1 MARLH
6 TGINGPVSGKI
17 GNLVYYTIKGKCFVR
32 RAPKKTKKALT
43 LKQKIQ
49 RKKFGTAT
57 LFASPVAKLVNQ
69 SYKLINRK
77 KMGVNVLIRDIL
89 NEAIIGQYPK
99 FEIDY
104 SKVDLVRGNLPWSFG
119 SLTQI
124 EIYGDLKLSWQIMA
138 EGDYLEDE
146 LIIMIY
152 CCTAKK
158 WLFAVGAAQRA
169 EGACNLRIDAP
180 IDGDRAQVWI
190 LFRSRDHKAYSSSQF
205 LGEVITHNA
214 PSYEN

>member
-17 GNLVYYTIKGKCFVR
+17 GNLVYYTSHGKCFVR
-32 RAPKKTKKALT
+32 RAPKKTKKAPT

-49 RKKFGTAT
+49 QKKFGTAM
-57 LFASPVAKLVNQ
+57 LFASPVSKLVNH
-69 SYKLINRK
+69 SYKQINRK
-77 KMGVNVLIRDIL
+77 KVGINVLIRDIL
-89 NEAIIGQYPK
+89 NDAIIGQYPK
-99 FEIDY
+99 LEIDY
-104 SKVDLVRGNLPWSFG
+104 SRVSLVRGNLPWSFG
-119 SLTQI
+119 TLTQN
-124 EIYGDLKLSWQIMA
+124 EIYGDLRLSWQIMA
-138 EGDYLEDE
+138 DGDYLEDE

-158 WLFAVGAAQRA
+158 WLFAEGEAQRA
-169 EGACNLRIDAP
+169 EGHCTLRIEAP

-205 LGEVITHNA
+205 LGEVITHNT